1 MIYAKKLVKAVSLAL
16 LLTSVSLYAESS
28 SAAEM
33 QTAQVDGK
41 ALLKST
47 YTYLGS
53 LDKYAFKSSETNSV
67 DVDGTEVVLKRDT
80 EVKVKRPDQFRIDS
94 KGENFNRSSYL
105 SDGVFTMIDNDEKY
119 YTSVK
124 TGEGI
129 DGTLDMIN
137 QKLGIVIPLS
147 TLLYSDM
154 DKFIHPKKVQYFGT
168 RTVSGVECNYI
179 AFRQRSTV
187 VHMWIENSDTPLIRS
202 AKIVTDDK
210 SDRGTTDMVITWD
223 TKAGFSD
230 SVFVFKAPKGA
241 YNVSIRPAK

>member
-1 MIYAKKLVKAVSLAL
+1 MKKAVTVLSLSL
-16 LLTSVSLYAESS
+16 LLASGSLYAETTTPMTQ
-28 SAAEM
+28 AA
-33 QTAQVDGK
+33 QIDAST
-41 ALLKST
+41 LLKKS

-53 LDKYAFKSSETNSV
+53 LNKYAFKASVTNSV
-67 DVDGTEVVLKRDT
+67 DVDGEDVVMKRIAD
-80 EVKVKRPDQFRIDS
+80 VKVKRPDQFRIDS

-105 SDGVFTMIDNDEKY
+105 SNGVFTMIDNDEKY
-119 YTSVK
+119 YASVK
-124 TGEGI
+124 TGKGI

-137 QKLGIVIPLS
+137 KKLGIVIPLS
-147 TLLYSDM
+147 TLMHSDM

-187 VHMWIENSDTPLIRS
+187 VHLWIENSDTPLVRS

-210 SDRGTTDMVITWD
+210 SDKGTTDMVIKWD
-223 TKAGFSD
+223 TKPGFSD

-241 YNVSIRPAK
+241 SHISIRPAK